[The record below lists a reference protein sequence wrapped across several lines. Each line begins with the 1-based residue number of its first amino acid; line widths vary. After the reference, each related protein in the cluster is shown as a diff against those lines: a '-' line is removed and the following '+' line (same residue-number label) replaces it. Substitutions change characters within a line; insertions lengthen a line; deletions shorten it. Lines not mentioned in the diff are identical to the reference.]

1 MRNKYEAKRILL
13 VSQMQVEYALNLVVN
28 APVDPLKPLEL
39 ILREKSVTRND
50 TQNSLMW
57 AGALNDIA
65 SQAWVNGRQYSAE
78 AWHEYFKREYLPEQ
92 FIEGITKEGY
102 AKWDYMPT
110 GERVLIGSTTQL
122 TTGGFSEYLEK
133 IYADGANLGV
143 RFSQ

>member
-1 MRNKYEAKRILL
+1 MRNKYETKRILL
-13 VSQMQVEYALNLVVN
+13 VSPIQVETALQLVKN

-57 AGALNDIA
+57 VGALNDIA

-78 AWHEYFKREYLPEQ
+78 VWHEHFKREYLPEK

-122 TTGGFSEYLEK
+122 TTGGFSEYLDK
-133 IYADGANLGV
+133 IYSDGANLGV